1 MKLKNLFLALVTLLT
16 FVGAGKAFAYSVDDL
31 VSSGWTKVESIS
43 NVDQYYYVFVDGETS
58 NYAMAHTYG
67 NPRPVYNKLAN
78 PFGATNQ
85 VWQLEETSGTYYIK
99 SYDEYYIYSGS
110 AGWNN
115 NLNKDNK
122 SALTFT
128 LADGKYKISDESL
141 VGADGKY
148 LGPWNGLGY
157 LTTNWGQDKN
167 EVEYQRVV
175 VNKPENNTG
184 HFYLYSMPKT
194 EYDSK
199 VRNEATLVKETW
211 TKVTSV
217 DGLGQ
222 SHLYYAFLD
231 ASEAGQTSGYVL
243 TEAGADKRPIYTPL
257 ADPLETTSQL
267 WITEA
272 AGIGYAI
279 KNDGDYQYLYCKA
292 NWNMSATTNQTLPNN
307 SDFNFSVAD
316 GVWTLYNSIST
327 NEFVGRWYNF
337 ADSPMMDEG
346 LAANKSAGE
355 GKRTF
360 IIYSIPQVAK
370 GALPLEGAMTA
381 DQWYY
386 LDVAAAGDKYAAT
399 ATDLGTITY
408 TKDGKT
414 MSTFTETN
422 NTLGV
427 GRYYIKST
435 SANSLEIAV
444 KGDVYTLDEA
454 TRTTTFAEGQY
465 IQSLTTFAVDYPNAN
480 TSTSAELGLIGTPV
494 ATLSKG
500 GSQVTTGTLSAS
512 GTALTATFSS
522 VTLDKNAQYTISIPA
537 GVFGYEGQATNEAI
551 TMTVNT
557 PAVLDGTYFLKSGN
571 AYLSRGAD
579 SGTQA
584 VADDFGIA
592 VTIATDASNVSTIQ
606 FYDSKKYLFYSTNS
620 SALYTDSDKSKPN
633 YNWNITS
640 DMKLYNVDQK
650 MYAAVADGIV
660 NLNADASAA
669 AVWTLESGAEHK
681 TAMANLKS
689 AQIQEAAVAAGYA
702 ETTDAATL
710 EGYFALSQTITIDSP
725 TDVAELYQA
734 TGKVKDQTLTVN
746 SGLYKL
752 EVKAYARIASNDVA
766 YAASTNN
773 IDCPV
778 AYIYANGVKTQLASV
793 MDSYE
798 TSDYGAGSWW
808 EDYNPVAGQYYPNG
822 TPAAKKAF
830 AEEGRYVN
838 TLYIY
843 VAEDNTSLNIG
854 LANNSNAAAAN
865 WICYKEFTLTRYFNA
880 TLATDAEQQALEDA
894 IAAAEAKTLGFD
906 AGEYA
911 PYNNVAALQT
921 LATAQAIDFSVTP
934 GTDVVAAT
942 EALASAE
949 WVANETE
956 VNAVYNGDFAL
967 CENNGDMPGW
977 RMSNNTLGGDYHSRA
992 FVGDNRLKEFNET
1005 GSGAF
1010 LRFDGTNSARGSMYF
1025 YGDTEGYVMP
1035 LNAETMYYVSVD
1047 FKGWGSTGK
1056 PLRLNVTGP
1065 DGFTSVYQ
1073 EYNTTN
1079 NADTDDVAP
1088 QRFCIKFTTTTADNY
1103 RISFQVPGSDSN
1115 THNVL
1120 VSNIELMTVK
1130 PVTVTMNVSSANK
1143 YGTFIAPFDV
1153 TIPSGV
1159 TASKITGVSDADNS
1173 VLLFENLSGTIPANT
1188 PVVLYSAS
1196 GVNQNFTDLDL
1207 STADTYKNG
1216 LLVGTHKSMPAPEGS
1231 YVLQNNDGRVAFYLV
1246 NETIPTVGANRC
1258 YLERPAISN
1267 EVKAFWFDEED
1278 ATTIES
1284 VEALTSGQVEAIY
1297 TINGVKVDSLQR
1309 GMNIVKLV
1317 NGKVQKIYVK

>member
-67 NPRPVYNKLAN
+67 NTRPVYNKLAN

-85 VWQLEETSGTYYIK
+85 VWQLEETSGKYYIK

-115 NLNKDNK
+115 NLNQKDNK

-157 LTTNWGQDKN
+157 LTTNWGHDKK

-292 NWNMSATTNQTLPNN
+292 NWNMSATTDQTRPNY

-346 LAANKSAGE
+346 LAANKSAGA

-454 TRTTTFAEGQY
+454 TRTTTFTEGQY

-500 GSQVTTGTLSAS
+500 GSPVATVTLSAS

-557 PAVLDGTYFLKSGN
+557 PAVLDGTYFLKSGDV
-571 AYLSRGAD
+571 YLSRGAD

-640 DMKLYNVDQK
+640 DMKLYNVDQE

-660 NLNADASAA
+660 NLNADANTAA
-669 AVWTLESGAEHK
+669 TWTLVSGAEHK
-681 TAMANLKS
+681 TEMDNLKS
-689 AQIQEAAVAAGYA
+689 EQIKAAAVAAGYA
-702 ETTDAATL
+702 ETSDAATL
-710 EGYFALSQTITIDSP
+710 EGNFALSQTITIDSP

-734 TGKVKDQTLTVN
+734 TGKVKDQTITVN
-746 SGLYKL
+746 NGLYKL
-752 EVKAYARIASNDVA
+752 EVKAYSRIAGNDVA

-798 TSDYGAGSWW
+798 TSDYGTGSWW
-808 EDYNPVAGQYYPNG
+808 ADYNPVAGQYYPNG
-822 TPAAKKAF
+822 TPAAEKAF

-838 TLYIY
+838 TLYMY
-843 VAEDNTSLNIG
+843 VAEDNTELTIG
-854 LANNSNAAAAN
+854 LANNSNAASAN

-880 TLATDAEQQALEDA
+880 ELATDEEQQAHKDA
-894 IAAAEAKTLGFD
+894 IANAEEYTLGFD
-906 AGEYA
+906 VDEYA
-911 PYNNVAALQT
+911 PYNNVAALQA
-921 LATAQAIDFSVTP
+921 LATAKAIDFAVTP

-942 EALASAE
+942 EALNSAV
-949 WVANETE
+949 WDKNETE
-956 VNAVYNGDFAL
+956 MNAFYDGGFESQEIGAHPQTQGL
-967 CENNGDMPGW
+967 PGW
-977 RMSNNTLGGDYHSRA
+977 ACNSSDGMRQIVEVSSYKSNKALYIWPVTIKYGETVGYTMPLDGNTMYEFTYSYGGWNGGTASPTVSILNGSGEGLAATQPGGSPQYQSGVTVCRVKFQTGAAGDYVFTHTCPNNTNMVLSD
-992 FVGDNRLKEFNET
+992 F
-1005 GSGAF
+1005 
-1010 LRFDGTNSARGSMYF
+1010 SM
-1025 YGDTEGYVMP
+1025 V
-1035 LNAETMYYVSVD
+1035 
-1047 FKGWGSTGK
+1047 K
-1056 PLRLNVTGP
+1056 
-1065 DGFTSVYQ
+1065 
-1073 EYNTTN
+1073 
-1079 NADTDDVAP
+1079 
-1088 QRFCIKFTTTTADNY
+1088 
-1103 RISFQVPGSDSN
+1103 
-1115 THNVL
+1115 
-1120 VSNIELMTVK
+1120 VK
-1130 PVTVTMNVSSANK
+1130 PATVTMKVSSVNK
-1143 YGTFIAPFDV
+1143 YGTFMAPFDV

-1188 PVVLYSAS
+1188 PVVLYSES
-1196 GVNQNFTDLDL
+1196 DVDQNFTDLDL

-1278 ATTIES
+1278 ATAIES

-1297 TINGVKVDSLQR
+1297 TINGVKVDSLQK